1 MIEKNVFG
9 IQQSIS
15 KEVVS
20 EVVRHEVKQD
30 RSWFYIQ
37 MLGKAIKKGDKVQ
50 AMFRHL
56 THTTVQ

>member
-1 MIEKNVFG
+1 MRENIVFG
-9 IQQSIS
+9 IQQSVF
-15 KEVVS
+15 KKVVS

-37 MLGKAIKKGDKVQ
+37 MLRKAIKKGDKVQ
-50 AMFRHL
+50 AMLRHL